1 MKIINDDNNDNE
13 IFRIVLLYANTA
25 PGCYQKGKVLMFGD
39 ICRYVVYYDEKRRN
53 TNPTRVKMPAS
64 SQHFIAAEALKT
76 Q

>member
-1 MKIINDDNNDNE
+1 MKIINDDKDNE
-13 IFRIVLLYANTA
+13 IVRILLLYANTA
-25 PGCYQKGKVLMFGD
+25 PGCYQKGRVLMFGD

-53 TNPTRVKMPAS
+53 TNPTQVKIPAS